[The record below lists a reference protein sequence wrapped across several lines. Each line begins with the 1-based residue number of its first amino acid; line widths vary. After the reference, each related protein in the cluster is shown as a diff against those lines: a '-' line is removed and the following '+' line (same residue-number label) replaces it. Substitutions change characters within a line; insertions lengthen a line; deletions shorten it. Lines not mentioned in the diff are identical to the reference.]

1 MSYKAISRKKGE
13 KENDIIVR
21 SDAET
26 NFLRTLQSIQWN
38 LYQQQ

>member
-13 KENDIIVR
+13 KENDIIIR

-26 NFLRTLQSIQWN
+26 HFLKTLQSIQWI